1 MLKQQ
6 GKEKWQI
13 KEGISEMCPASLDWP
28 GCAALYEKRAIR
40 ANKKEN
46 GYRYFSDEDIY
57 RLMQAVYRRKMNDS
71 LEEIRESVKDNRSVA
86 GMRGI

>member
-1 MLKQQ
+1 M
-6 GKEKWQI
+6 
-13 KEGISEMCPASLDWP
+13 
-28 GCAALYEKRAIR
+28 IR

-57 RLMQAVYRRKMNDS
+57 RLMCIVYRRKMNDS

-86 GMRGI
+86 GMRRHLEQRIKEEEEEILRRRQSIAG